1 MISKKLNNLKKSL
14 GMMSGAIEPTS
25 PVKPRDGTPDKSPDK
40 LPPPSRGPS
49 IRSIADKP
57 KESKVKKAAPK
68 IDTKLAAASPKVE
81 SPKAKDS
88 LKKKRLS

>member
-14 GMMSGAIEPTS
+14 GMMEGAIEPTS

-57 KESKVKKAAPK
+57 KEKVKKAAPK
-68 IDTKLAAASPKVE
+68 LDAVKPAAASPKVE